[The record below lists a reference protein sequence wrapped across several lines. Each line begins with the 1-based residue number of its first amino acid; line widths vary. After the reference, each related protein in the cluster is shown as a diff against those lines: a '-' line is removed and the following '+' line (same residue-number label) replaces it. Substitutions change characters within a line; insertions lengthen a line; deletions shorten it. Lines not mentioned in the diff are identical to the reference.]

1 MIRSSPPPPFPPL
14 FLFVTLCFQFF
25 QNNYRVSSGFLRFS
39 IKSQLPCCLSGC
51 FFFFIFSSLAIS
63 SIVFHFIRLALTQ
76 IEIHCGGSPN
86 PIACVHLSQPLCTS
100 RIHNGF
106 IMPDAFISLQSFF
119 FSFFFCLNW
128 NATCYASLNAPSSLV
143 LSTSPFSSSRA
154 PDPAAPSRCC
164 RLSEEQNECRI
175 GDLHCTLLVF
185 WHFLLALTSSFRYQN
200 DFTTHVNFRICSA
213 GRHRQ

>member
-1 MIRSSPPPPFPPL
+1 MFKSLNRLQGIFNKTFAPLKSKLTEAFVWVHGKGKEKWGLSTFAHMIRSSPPPPFPPL

-119 FSFFFCLNW
+119 FLFF
-128 NATCYASLNAPSSLV
+128 S
-143 LSTSPFSSSRA
+143 
-154 PDPAAPSRCC
+154 
-164 RLSEEQNECRI
+164 
-175 GDLHCTLLVF
+175 
-185 WHFLLALTSSFRYQN
+185 ALTEMLRV
-200 DFTTHVNFRICSA
+200 TPL
-213 GRHRQ
+213 